1 MTIALTVLLSL
12 LSLGILAGRIYE
24 ILKLTD
30 PQTGFFI
37 YKGIVFNPYI
47 LVIFTVITI
56 CCAVLIFGGN
66 KKVKPFFSQSS
77 KIIALA
83 SGAMF
88 LIYGVMSAGDGIT
101 SVFII
106 AGGIALV
113 LMGIFEL
120 KPSVNAVNIATVV
133 LIVVFIAG
141 LCLDVIIFNVST
153 IHNIVFIKNAL
164 SYMAAG
170 LFLLMVMKNV
180 FAPSVYSG
188 MLLYIT
194 GIIAFVMCGVM
205 NIADIIAMAV
215 DGQAVLPQLFFNAGF
230 GFFGFFAFDNAISV
244 MPKRIVQTDAE
255 NELVHQLEQEGMPQ
269 EEPSEKSIADT
280 ENTVYKG
287 YTTTAADKAKAE
299 ESADMA
305 EKSETAEI
313 SEISEEISE
322 TQEFEEKSSPDSAQE
337 DVKNTVK
344 KFVFTKNGDVK
355 ELSSKKGSGKVVYK
369 RPKN

>member
-255 NELVHQLEQEGMPQ
+255 NEPVHQLEQEEIPQ
-269 EEPSEKSIADT
+269 EDSAENNIDETEDVLYKEYAAATADGIKT
-280 ENTVYKG
+280 ENS
-287 YTTTAADKAKAE
+287 AE
-299 ESADMA
+299 LT
-305 EKSETAEI
+305 EKSEMT
-313 SEISEEISE
+313 EISEETSE

-355 ELSSKKGSGKVVYK
+355 ELSSQKGSGKVVYK

>member
-1 MTIALTVLLSL
+1 M
-12 LSLGILAGRIYE
+12 
-24 ILKLTD
+24 
-30 PQTGFFI
+30 
-37 YKGIVFNPYI
+37 
-47 LVIFTVITI
+47 
-56 CCAVLIFGGN
+56 
-66 KKVKPFFSQSS
+66 KPFFSQSS

-83 SGAMF
+83 AGVMF

-255 NELVHQLEQEGMPQ
+255 NEPVHQLEQEEIPQ
-269 EEPSEKSIADT
+269 EDSAENNIDETEDVLYKEYAAATADGIKT
-280 ENTVYKG
+280 ENS
-287 YTTTAADKAKAE
+287 AE
-299 ESADMA
+299 LT
-305 EKSETAEI
+305 EKSEMT
-313 SEISEEISE
+313 EISEETSE

-355 ELSSKKGSGKVVYK
+355 ELSSQKGSGKVVYK

>member
-12 LSLGILAGRIYE
+12 FSLGILAGRIYE

-77 KIIALA
+77 KIIAVA
-83 SGAMF
+83 AGAMF
-88 LIYGVMSAGDGIT
+88 LVYGVMSAGDGIT
-101 SVFII
+101 SVFVT

-230 GFFGFFAFDNAISV
+230 GFFGLFAFDNAISV
-244 MPKRIVQTDAE
+244 MPKRIVQADAE
-255 NELVHQLEQEGMPQ
+255 NGTAYQLKQEAIPDND
-269 EEPSEKSIADT
+269 PAT
-280 ENTVYKG
+280 ENIDYTQAFFYKEDTAVTV
-287 YTTTAADKAKAE
+287 ADEIKTQNSAE
-299 ESADMA
+299 LA
-305 EKSETAEI
+305 EKSEMAEI
-313 SEISEEISE
+313 CDEIACV
-322 TQEFEEKSSPDSAQE
+322 QEYEEKSSTDSTQE
-337 DVKNTVK
+337 DIKNTAK

>member
-83 SGAMF
+83 AGAMF

-153 IHNIVFIKNAL
+153 IHNTVFIKNAL
-164 SYMAAG
+164 SYIAAG

-244 MPKRIVQTDAE
+244 MPKRIVQTDTE
-255 NELVHQLEQEGMPQ
+255 NEPVYQLEQEEMPQ
-269 EEPSEKSIADT
+269 EEPAENNIDETEDVLYKEYAAATADGIKT
-280 ENTVYKG
+280 ENS
-287 YTTTAADKAKAE
+287 AE
-299 ESADMA
+299 LT
-305 EKSETAEI
+305 EKSEMT
-313 SEISEEISE
+313 EISEETSE
-322 TQEFEEKSSPDSAQE
+322 TQECEEKSSPDSTQE
-337 DVKNTVK
+337 DIKNTAK

>member
-77 KIIALA
+77 KIIAVA
-83 SGAMF
+83 AGVMF

-164 SYMAAG
+164 SYIAAG

-244 MPKRIVQTDAE
+244 MPKRIVQTDTE
-255 NELVHQLEQEGMPQ
+255 NEPVYQLEQEEMPQ
-269 EEPSEKSIADT
+269 EDPAGNNIDET
-280 ENTVYKG
+280 EDVLYKE
-287 YTTTAADKAKAE
+287 YAAATAADEIKAE
-299 ESADMA
+299 YSAELT
-305 EKSETAEI
+305 EKSEM
-313 SEISEEISE
+313 SEISEETSE
-322 TQEFEEKSSPDSAQE
+322 VQECEEKSSPDSAQE

>member
-30 PQTGFFI
+30 PKTGFFI

-77 KIIALA
+77 KIIAVA
-83 SGAMF
+83 AGVMF

-255 NELVHQLEQEGMPQ
+255 NEPVHQLEQEAIPQ
-269 EEPSEKSIADT
+269 EEPAENNIDET
-280 ENTVYKG
+280 EDVLYKE
-287 YTTTAADKAKAE
+287 YAAATAADEIKAE
-299 ESADMA
+299 YSAELT
-305 EKSETAEI
+305 EKSEMT
-313 SEISEEISE
+313 EISEETSD
-322 TQEFEEKSSPDSAQE
+322 TQEFEEKSSPDSTQE
-337 DVKNTVK
+337 DIKNTAK

>member
-83 SGAMF
+83 AGAMF

-244 MPKRIVQTDAE
+244 MPKRIVQTDTE
-255 NELVHQLEQEGMPQ
+255 NEPVYQLEQEEMPQ
-269 EEPSEKSIADT
+269 EEPAENNIDETEDVLYKEYAAATADGIKT
-280 ENTVYKG
+280 ENS
-287 YTTTAADKAKAE
+287 AE
-299 ESADMA
+299 LT
-305 EKSETAEI
+305 EKSEMT
-313 SEISEEISE
+313 EISEETSE
-322 TQEFEEKSSPDSAQE
+322 TQECEEKSSPDSTQE
-337 DVKNTVK
+337 DIKNTAK

>member
-1 MTIALTVLLSL
+1 MTIALTGLLSL

-83 SGAMF
+83 AGVMF

-255 NELVHQLEQEGMPQ
+255 NEPVHQLEQEEIPQ
-269 EEPSEKSIADT
+269 EDSAENNIDETEDVLYKEYAAATADGIKT
-280 ENTVYKG
+280 ENS
-287 YTTTAADKAKAE
+287 AE
-299 ESADMA
+299 LT
-305 EKSETAEI
+305 EKSEMT
-313 SEISEEISE
+313 EISEETSE

-355 ELSSKKGSGKVVYK
+355 ELSSQKGSGKVVYK

>member
-30 PQTGFFI
+30 PRTGFFI

-83 SGAMF
+83 AGAMF

-244 MPKRIVQTDAE
+244 MPKRIVQTDTE
-255 NELVHQLEQEGMPQ
+255 NEPVYQLEQEEMPQ
-269 EEPSEKSIADT
+269 EEPAENNIDETEDVLYKEYAAATADGIKT
-280 ENTVYKG
+280 ENS
-287 YTTTAADKAKAE
+287 AE
-299 ESADMA
+299 LT
-305 EKSETAEI
+305 EKSEMT
-313 SEISEEISE
+313 EISEETSE
-322 TQEFEEKSSPDSAQE
+322 TQECEEKSSTDSTQE
-337 DVKNTVK
+337 DIKNTAK

>member
-83 SGAMF
+83 AGVMF

-255 NELVHQLEQEGMPQ
+255 NEPVHQLEQEEIPQ
-269 EEPSEKSIADT
+269 EDSAENNIDETEDVLYKEYAAATADGIKT
-280 ENTVYKG
+280 ENS
-287 YTTTAADKAKAE
+287 AE
-299 ESADMA
+299 LT
-305 EKSETAEI
+305 EKSEMT
-313 SEISEEISE
+313 EISEETSE

>member
-255 NELVHQLEQEGMPQ
+255 NEPVHQLEQEEIPQ
-269 EEPSEKSIADT
+269 EDSAENNIDETEDVLYKEYAAATADGIKT
-280 ENTVYKG
+280 ENS
-287 YTTTAADKAKAE
+287 AE
-299 ESADMA
+299 LT
-305 EKSETAEI
+305 EKSEMT
-313 SEISEEISE
+313 EISEETSE

>member
-30 PQTGFFI
+30 PKTGFFI

-77 KIIALA
+77 KIIAVA
-83 SGAMF
+83 AGVMF

-255 NELVHQLEQEGMPQ
+255 NEPVHQLEQEAIPQ
-269 EEPSEKSIADT
+269 EEPAENNIDET
-280 ENTVYKG
+280 EDVLYKE
-287 YTTTAADKAKAE
+287 YAAATAADEIKAE
-299 ESADMA
+299 YSAELT
-305 EKSETAEI
+305 EKSEMT
-313 SEISEEISE
+313 EISEETSD
-322 TQEFEEKSSPDSAQE
+322 TQEFEEKSSPDSTQE
-337 DVKNTVK
+337 DVKNTAK

>member
-83 SGAMF
+83 AGVMF

-255 NELVHQLEQEGMPQ
+255 NEPVHQLEQEEIPQ
-269 EEPSEKSIADT
+269 EDSAENNIDETEDVLYKEYAAATADGIKT
-280 ENTVYKG
+280 ENS
-287 YTTTAADKAKAE
+287 AE
-299 ESADMA
+299 LT
-305 EKSETAEI
+305 EKSEMT
-313 SEISEEISE
+313 EISEETSE

-355 ELSSKKGSGKVVYK
+355 ELSSQKGSGKVVYK

>member
-1 MTIALTVLLSL
+1 
-12 LSLGILAGRIYE
+12 
-24 ILKLTD
+24 
-30 PQTGFFI
+30 
-37 YKGIVFNPYI
+37 
-47 LVIFTVITI
+47 LV
-56 CCAVLIFGGN
+56 
-66 KKVKPFFSQSS
+66 
-77 KIIALA
+77 
-83 SGAMF
+83 
-88 LIYGVMSAGDGIT
+88 YGVMSAGDGIT
-101 SVFII
+101 SVFVI

-113 LMGIFEL
+113 LMGIFGL
-120 KPSVNAVNIATVV
+120 RPAANAVNIAVVV

-153 IHNIVFIKNAL
+153 IHNIAFIKNAL

-170 LFLLMVMKNV
+170 LFLLFVMKNV
-180 FAPSVYSG
+180 FAPSVHSG

-215 DGQAVLPQLFFNAGF
+215 NGQAVLPQLFFNAGF

-255 NELVHQLEQEGMPQ
+255 NEPVHQLEQEAIPQ
-269 EEPSEKSIADT
+269 EEPAENNIDET
-280 ENTVYKG
+280 EDVLYKE
-287 YTTTAADKAKAE
+287 YAAATAADEIKAE
-299 ESADMA
+299 YSAELT
-305 EKSETAEI
+305 EKSEMT
-313 SEISEEISE
+313 EISEETSD
-322 TQEFEEKSSPDSAQE
+322 TQEFEEKSSPDSTQE
-337 DVKNTVK
+337 DIKNTAK

>member
-30 PQTGFFI
+30 PRTGFFI

-83 SGAMF
+83 AGAMF

-255 NELVHQLEQEGMPQ
+255 NEPVYQLEQEEMPQ
-269 EEPSEKSIADT
+269 EEPAENNIDETEDVLYKEYAAATADGIKT
-280 ENTVYKG
+280 ENS
-287 YTTTAADKAKAE
+287 AE
-299 ESADMA
+299 LT
-305 EKSETAEI
+305 EKSEMT
-313 SEISEEISE
+313 EISEETSE
-322 TQEFEEKSSPDSAQE
+322 TQECEEKSSPDSTQE
-337 DVKNTVK
+337 DIKNTAK

>member
-37 YKGIVFNPYI
+37 YKGIIFNPYI
-47 LVIFTVITI
+47 LVIFTVITV

-88 LIYGVMSAGDGIT
+88 LVYGVMSAGDGIT
-101 SVFII
+101 SVFVI

-113 LMGIFEL
+113 LIGIWGL
-120 KPSVNAVNIATVV
+120 RPAVNAVNIAVVV

-153 IHNIVFIKNAL
+153 IHNIAFIKNAL

-215 DGQAVLPQLFFNAGF
+215 NGQAVLPQLFFNAGF

-244 MPKRIVQTDAE
+244 MPKRIVQADAE
-255 NELVHQLEQEGMPQ
+255 SESAYQLKQEAIPDNEPATENIDYTQAFFYKEDTAITVADEVKAENNAELTGKSEMAEICDETADVQ
-269 EEPSEKSIADT
+269 EEDI
-280 ENTVYKG
+280 
-287 YTTTAADKAKAE
+287 TT
-299 ESADMA
+299 
-305 EKSETAEI
+305 
-313 SEISEEISE
+313 
-322 TQEFEEKSSPDSAQE
+322 PGCVQE
-337 DVKNTVK
+337 DVKTTARK
-344 KFVFTKNGDVK
+344 LVFTKNGDIK
-355 ELSSKKGSGKVVYK
+355 ELSSKKSSGKVVYK

>member
-24 ILKLTD
+24 ILRLTD

-47 LVIFTVITI
+47 LVIFTVITV
-56 CCAVLIFGGN
+56 CCAVIIFGGN
-66 KKVKPFFSQSS
+66 KKVKPFFSRSS
-77 KIIALA
+77 KIIAVA

-88 LIYGVMSAGDGIT
+88 LVYGVMSAGDGVT

-113 LMGIFEL
+113 LMGIFGL
-120 KPSVNAVNIATVV
+120 KPSVNALNIATVV
-133 LIVVFIAG
+133 LSVVFIAG
-141 LCLDVIIFNVST
+141 LCLDVIVFNVST
-153 IHNIVFIKNAL
+153 VHNIVFIKNAL

-170 LFLLMVMKNV
+170 LFLLLVMKNV
-180 FAPSVYSG
+180 YAPSVYSG

-205 NIADIIAMAV
+205 NIADIIAMAIE
-215 DGQAVLPQLFFNAGF
+215 GQAILPQLFFNAAF

-244 MPKRIVQTDAE
+244 MPKKIIKNDAE
-255 NELVHQLEQEGMPQ
+255 NESAYQLKQEAALENEPEMENIDYTETFFYKEDTAITLADEINTEYSAELTDKSEIAEICDETTDMQ
-269 EEPSEKSIADT
+269 ECKEK
-280 ENTVYKG
+280 NTLNCVQKNVK
-287 YTTTAADKAKAE
+287 TADKKL
-299 ESADMA
+299 
-305 EKSETAEI
+305 
-313 SEISEEISE
+313 
-322 TQEFEEKSSPDSAQE
+322 
-337 DVKNTVK
+337 
-344 KFVFTKNGDVK
+344 VFTKNGNAK

>member
-244 MPKRIVQTDAE
+244 MPKRIVQTAAE
-255 NELVHQLEQEGMPQ
+255 NEPVHQLEQEEIPQ
-269 EEPSEKSIADT
+269 EDSAENNIDETEDVLYKEYAAATADGIKT
-280 ENTVYKG
+280 ENS
-287 YTTTAADKAKAE
+287 AE
-299 ESADMA
+299 LT
-305 EKSETAEI
+305 EKSEMT
-313 SEISEEISE
+313 EISEETSE

-355 ELSSKKGSGKVVYK
+355 ELSSQKGSGKVVYK

>member
-83 SGAMF
+83 AGAMF

-215 DGQAVLPQLFFNAGF
+215 AGQAVLPQLFFNAGF

-244 MPKRIVQTDAE
+244 MPKRIVQTDTE
-255 NELVHQLEQEGMPQ
+255 NEPVYQLEQEEMPQ
-269 EEPSEKSIADT
+269 EEPAENNIDETEDVLYKEYAAATADGIKT
-280 ENTVYKG
+280 ENS
-287 YTTTAADKAKAE
+287 AE
-299 ESADMA
+299 LT
-305 EKSETAEI
+305 EKSEMT
-313 SEISEEISE
+313 EISEETSE
-322 TQEFEEKSSPDSAQE
+322 TQECEEKSSPDSTQE
-337 DVKNTVK
+337 DIKNTAK